1 PLRGRR
7 RVIARRM
14 LESLQ
19 TTAQLTSVLEIDAGR
34 IVEWR
39 SRADPRPTYTAIFIA
54 ICAEALRRHPIVNS
68 RVAGDAIELLADVN
82 VAFAVD
88 VEEGLV
94 APVVMGADKLS
105 LLELDAR
112 VSDLTRRARAGSLVL
127 AELDGG
133 TFTLSNSGTA
143 PVDITTAIINPPQS
157 AILWLGRIRDR
168 PVAVDGAVVVRPTV
182 QACLTYDHRVIDGV
196 PAAAFLGT
204 IEKLSLAYPDLLE
217 GR

>member
-1 PLRGRR
+1 
-7 RVIARRM
+7 M
-14 LESLQ
+14 MESLQ

-39 SRADPRPTYTAIFIA
+39 SQADPRPSYTTIFIS
-54 ICAEALRRHPIVNS
+54 ICAEGLRRHPIVNS
-68 RVAGDAIELLADVN
+68 RVTGDTIELLADVN

-88 VEEGLV
+88 VPEGLV
-94 APVVMGADKLS
+94 APVVMGADRLS
-105 LLELDAR
+105 LPELEAR
-112 VSDLTRRARAGSLVL
+112 VSDLTVRARAGSLVL

-143 PVDITTAIINPPQS
+143 PVDITTAIINPPQA

-168 PVAVDGAVVVRPTV
+168 PVAIDGAVVVRPTV

-196 PAAAFLGT
+196 PAAEFLGT
-204 IEKLSLAYPDLLE
+204 IEELSLTYPAFLE
-217 GR
+217 AR